1 MRKISAISFN
11 TFREAIKDKILYNLL
26 IFSLL
31 IIVASVFLGNLTIGE
46 NEKIIKD
53 VGLASMSVFGM
64 LISTFVGISLVYK
77 EIDRKTI
84 YTVIT
89 KPIRRS
95 EFLLG
100 KYLGLLLTLFINISI
115 MAFALFTTLKM
126 QKYSFNISLLY
137 AIVLIFLELV
147 LITSIAIMFSTFST
161 PTLSAIFTLSF
172 YIIGHMTDDLLS
184 FGREAK
190 SATLR
195 LFTKICYYTFPN
207 LESFNIRAEMVRG
220 IPVSAQYIMYT
231 ILYGIF
237 YSAIIF
243 LLSTLIFRRREFN

>member
-1 MRKISAISFN
+1 MGKISAISFN
-11 TFREAIKDKILYNLL
+11 TFREAIKDKILCNLL
-26 IFSLL
+26 IFSLV
-31 IIVASVFLGNLTIGE
+31 IIGVSVFLGNLTIGE

-64 LISTFVGISLVYK
+64 LISTLVGISLVYK
-77 EIDRKTI
+77 EIDKKTI
-84 YTVIT
+84 YTIIT
-89 KPIRRS
+89 KPIRRG

-115 MAFALFTTLKM
+115 MSFALFTILKL
-126 QKYSFNISLLY
+126 QKYSFNLSLLY

-161 PTLSAIFTLSF
+161 PTFSAIFTLSF
-172 YIIGHMTDDLLS
+172 YIIGHLTEDLLL

-190 SATLR
+190 SATLG
-195 LFTKICYYTFPN
+195 LLTKICYYILPN
-207 LESFNIRAEMVRG
+207 LEGFNIRAEMVRG
-220 IPVSAQYIMYT
+220 IPVSAQYIIYT

-243 LLSTLIFRRREFN
+243 LLSTLIFRIREFN

>member
-1 MRKISAISFN
+1 MKKITAISFN

-26 IFSLL
+26 IFSLI

-64 LISTFVGISLVYK
+64 LISTLVGISLVYK
-77 EIDRKTI
+77 EIDKKTI

-115 MAFALFTTLKM
+115 MTFALFTILKL
-126 QKYSFNISLLY
+126 QKYSFNLSLLY
-137 AIVLIFLELV
+137 AIALIFLELV

-161 PTLSAIFTLSF
+161 PTFSAIFTLSF
-172 YIIGHMTDDLLS
+172 YIIGHLTEDLLS

-190 SATLR
+190 GAALG
-195 LFTKICYYTFPN
+195 LLTKICYYILPN

-220 IPVSAQYIMYT
+220 IPVTAQYIIYT

-237 YSAIIF
+237 YSALIF
-243 LLSTLIFRRREFN
+243 ILSTLIFRRREFN